1 MKKILL
7 LLAFFLINLTFAQK
21 ADLTSAII
29 AFKKDKVVD
38 AKKWIDVANDKL
50 LDGKTFKPKDL
61 AKFYHNKGL
70 IYIKTFQDSIKV
82 WSSDA
87 TLIIDF
93 KLLDIATDAF
103 ISDVN
108 LNSSFLKKSLYQLN
122 ICARLYG
129 TYAYKDYEKED
140 YLLAADKFIKAL
152 LINQNEAISMVD
164 STNMYNA
171 VLSFNNGDDY
181 LNSIKW
187 SNELIQINPQ
197 DKRYHLQLID
207 TYNEMGDLENQ
218 LIAIKDARK
227 LLPTSK
233 EIIFKEVNYYLTI
246 GDNYLLKESLDN
258 AIKSDSTNPI
268 LFFALGSTYA
278 QLEDIDNAQQAY
290 LSAIALDQNYFDAY
304 NNLASLYLNQTIPLI
319 EKKNNL
325 DYNQEREFNR
335 LSKKIN
341 TLYLK
346 TIPYL
351 EKGLIIQPTNSSI
364 ITALKEIYYKVDNIN
379 KMKSMKEL
387 MNLSDEEKSDF
398 VMILFNIEIPN
409 SDPARPE

>member
-7 LLAFFLINLTFAQK
+7 LSAFFLINLTFAQK
-21 ADLTSAII
+21 ADLTSAIL
-29 AFKKDKVVD
+29 AFQKNDLTA
-38 AKKWIDVANDKL
+38 AKKWIDVANMKI
-50 LDGKTFKPKDL
+50 LDGQTLKPKVTS
-61 AKFYHNKGL
+61 KFHYYRGQ
-70 IYIKTFQDSIKV
+70 IYLKHFQAAISDS
-82 WSSDA
+82 
-87 TLIIDF
+87 LLELDF
-93 KLLDIATDAF
+93 NFLDTASEAFTLDI
-103 ISDVN
+103 N
-108 LNSSFLKKSLYQLN
+108 LQSTFSKKSMIELNKCVYLYVD
-122 ICARLYG
+122 
-129 TYAYKDYEKED
+129 YAYKDYENQD
-140 YLLAADKFIKAL
+140 YAIAGAKFTKAIY
-152 LINQNEAISMVD
+152 INKNPFIGKVD
-164 STNMYNA
+164 SVNMFNA
-171 VLSFNNGDDY
+171 ALMSYSSGDY
-181 LNSIKW
+181 INAIKW

-207 TYNEMGDLENQ
+207 TYNEMDDLENQ
-218 LIAIKDARK
+218 LIAIKDARE

-246 GDNYLLKESLDN
+246 GDNSLLKESLDN

-325 DYNQEREFNR
+325 DYNQDREFNR

>member
-7 LLAFFLINLTFAQK
+7 LSAFFLINLTFAQK
-21 ADLTSAII
+21 ADLTSAIL
-29 AFKKDKVVD
+29 AFQKNDLTA
-38 AKKWIDVANDKL
+38 AKKWIDVANTKI
-50 LDGKTFKPKDL
+50 LDGQTLKPKVTS
-61 AKFYHNKGL
+61 KFHYYRGQ
-70 IYIKTFQDSIKV
+70 IYLKHFQAAISDS
-82 WSSDA
+82 
-87 TLIIDF
+87 LLELDF
-93 KLLDIATDAF
+93 NFLDTASEAFTLDI
-103 ISDVN
+103 N
-108 LNSSFLKKSLYQLN
+108 LQSTFSKKSMIELNKCVYLYVD
-122 ICARLYG
+122 
-129 TYAYKDYEKED
+129 YAYKDYENQD
-140 YLLAADKFIKAL
+140 YAIAGAKFTKAIY
-152 LINQNEAISMVD
+152 INKNPFIGKVD
-164 STNMYNA
+164 SVNMFNA
-171 VLSFNNGDDY
+171 ALMSYSSGDY
-181 LNSIKW
+181 INAIKW

-207 TYNEMGDLENQ
+207 TYNEMDDLENQ
-218 LIAIKDARK
+218 LIAIKDARE

-246 GDNYLLKESLDN
+246 GDNSLLKESLDN